1 MEHHVRAENPG
12 ERVTSRVLLV
22 EDDDEARET
31 LARALRRRGFECDAV
46 CDEAEARAAV
56 VADVYDLAV
65 VDVVLR
71 GDETAGLRLLP
82 ELARERGIRTVVI
95 TAFADVAKVK
105 RALND
110 GARYLLE
117 KPFGAAEL
125 ADLLHKLQAEEGDF
139 APIVERALRKA
150 GLTEKETAVARLV
163 LKGLTSAEVA
173 RLEGNS
179 EKTVRQH
186 VSRVFAKCGVS
197 SRAELFHYVF
207 PS

>member
-1 MEHHVRAENPG
+1 MNAQ
-12 ERVTSRVLLV
+12 VLLV

-31 LARALRRRGFECDAV
+31 LARGLRRRGFECEPVADLA
-46 CDEAEARAAV
+46 AARAALG
-56 VADVYDLAV
+56 AISFDLAV
-65 VDVVLR
+65 VDMMLH
-71 GDETAGLRLLP
+71 GDAMAGLRLLP
-82 ELARERGIRTVVI
+82 ELVQQRGVRTVVI

-105 RALND
+105 AALNE

-125 ADLLHKLQAEEGDF
+125 ADLLHRLQGEEADF
-139 APIVERALRKA
+139 AHVVERALRKA

-163 LKGLTSAEVA
+163 LKGLTSAEIA

-186 VSRVFAKCGVS
+186 VSKVFAKCGVS

>member
-1 MEHHVRAENPG
+1 MNAQ
-12 ERVTSRVLLV
+12 VLLV

-31 LARALRRRGFECDAV
+31 LARALRRRGFECEPVADLA
-46 CDEAEARAAV
+46 AARAALG
-56 VADVYDLAV
+56 AISFDLAV
-65 VDVVLR
+65 VDMMLH
-71 GDETAGLRLLP
+71 GDAMAGLRLLP
-82 ELARERGIRTVVI
+82 ELVQQRGVRTVVI

-105 RALND
+105 AALNE

-125 ADLLHKLQAEEGDF
+125 ADLLHRLQGEEADF
-139 APIVERALRKA
+139 AHVVERALRKA

-163 LKGLTSAEVA
+163 LKGLTSAEIA

-186 VSRVFAKCGVS
+186 VSKVFAKCGVS

>member
-1 MEHHVRAENPG
+1 
-12 ERVTSRVLLV
+12 VTARVLLV
-22 EDDDEARET
+22 EDDDEARDT
-31 LARALRRRGFECDAV
+31 LTRALRRRGFECEPAADLAG
-46 CDEAEARAAV
+46 ARAAIEG
-56 VADVYDLAV
+56 ATFDLAV
-65 VDVVLR
+65 VDMMLH
-71 GDETAGLRLLP
+71 GDEMAGLRLLP
-82 ELARERGIRTVVI
+82 ELVQQRGVRTVVI

-105 RALND
+105 QALNE

-125 ADLLHKLQAEEGDF
+125 ADLLHRLQSEEADF
-139 APIVERALRKA
+139 AHVVERALRKA

-163 LKGLTSAEVA
+163 LKGLTSAEIA

-186 VSRVFAKCGVS
+186 VSKVFAKCGVS

>member
-1 MEHHVRAENPG
+1 
-12 ERVTSRVLLV
+12 VLLV

-31 LARALRRRGFECDAV
+31 LARALRRRGFQC
-46 CDEAEARAAV
+46 EA
-56 VADVYDLAV
+56 VADDAGALSALADAPNDLAV

-82 ELARERGIRTVVI
+82 ELARVRGIRTVVI

-110 GARYLLE
+110 GARFLLE
-117 KPFGAAEL
+117 KPFAAADL
-125 ADLLHKLQAEEGDF
+125 ADLLHRLQGEEGDF
-139 APIVERALRKA
+139 AHVVERALRKS
-150 GLTEKETAVARLV
+150 GLTEKEAAVARLV
-163 LKGLTSAEVA
+163 LKGLTSAEIA